1 MIRPVVLSDAPEI
14 IGIYNYYVN
23 GTAIS
28 FEEQPVSINEMENR
42 IREITAKYPWL
53 VAEEDEGILG
63 FAYANKYRER
73 SAYRYTAEI
82 TIYLKNGETGK
93 GLGTQLMSRLIDETR
108 ICGFHALISGITLP
122 NERSVAIHEKF
133 GFEKIAHF
141 KEVGFKFN
149 QWLDV
154 GYWELVLKK

>member
-1 MIRPVVLSDAPEI
+1 MIRFVVPGDAPEVSR
-14 IGIYNYYVN
+14 IYNYYVSS
-23 GTAIS
+23 TVIS
-28 FEEQPVSINEMENR
+28 FEEQLVSINEMENR

-53 VAEEDEGILG
+53 VMEEDGKILG
-63 FAYANKYRER
+63 FAYANKYRDR

-82 TIYLKNGETGK
+82 TIYMKNGEAGK
-93 GLGTQLMSRLIDETR
+93 GLGTQLMSRLIDEAR
-108 ICGFHALISGITLP
+108 AGGIHALISGITLP

-141 KEVGFKFN
+141 REVGFKFE

-154 GYWELVLKK
+154 RYWELVLKK